1 MPGVY
6 KLKNCPQCNKEH
18 RKKGPYCSQGCH
30 NSHREV
36 SDKQREQGHK
46 LGELTKE
53 NAGAPDKI
61 ATGHLLKQGLITPAE
76 DFAIQIP
83 ELHDLPE
90 GYDIADKW

>member
-6 KLKNCPQCNKEH
+6 KLKECPECKKEH
-18 RKKGPYCSQGCH
+18 RKRGPFCSQACS

-36 SDKQREQGHK
+36 SDKVRDNMRKVTEDQR
-46 LGELTKE
+46 
-53 NAGAPDKI
+53 GAPDRI
-61 ATGHLLKQGLITPAE
+61 AGGHLLKQGIITQAE

-83 ELHDLPE
+83 DIPDLPE